1 MDQRLEKAL
10 EFSNYMVTLYNQ
22 KRAFQEKF
30 YQDLIYYYNGA
41 QFTVTK
47 ELISFCQVMID
58 NNQEELVLVDDNET
72 PVEINDLQ
80 TFIESIKNT
89 YFTASNNYINNFN
102 RIKKQRTV
110 QNLVD
115 L

>member
-1 MDQRLEKAL
+1 
-10 EFSNYMVTLYNQ
+10 
-22 KRAFQEKF
+22 
-30 YQDLIYYYNGA
+30 
-41 QFTVTK
+41 
-47 ELISFCQVMID
+47 MID